1 MAFLDSMN
9 ISASALTAQRYR
21 MDIIAENIANINTT
35 RTAEGGAYR
44 RKYVVFEA
52 VGGGQTFTS
61 ILNDAA
67 GAAGVRI
74 SMVGEDP
81 SDFKL
86 EYDPSHPDANEEGYV
101 QHPNVDL
108 TKEMID
114 MISAYRSY
122 EANITAFNAFKDMA
136 VKTLEIGV

>member
-52 VGGGQTFTS
+52 VGEGKSFTS